1 MTSQFGCSGG
11 SHSEGTEMLP
21 TLRRV
26 ALVSAHRW
34 SGFPSLRLLS
44 SSAAP
49 PASLNPLGVPITMDS
64 SAVSTRKRTAI
75 AHFRNLPVSPKKLRV
90 VANLAPR
97 LHWREAMAQLEH
109 CRKNMAVMVKN
120 CIDSAVG
127 NAEHEGLDKSKL
139 MVKEAQVNKGSYY
152 KKPHFKAKMTSGTK
166 FVYFSH
172 LKVVLQEMDSVEDV
186 KKHARL
192 TSGVTASENWIM
204 KLPWEERLQ
213 HLPRY
218 VKPKGYDPVRR

>member
-1 MTSQFGCSGG
+1 
-11 SHSEGTEMLP
+11 MLL
-21 TLRRV
+21 LRRV
-26 ALVSAHRW
+26 ASASQRSCAHL
-34 SGFPSLRLLS
+34 PALRMLS

-49 PASLNPLGVPITMDS
+49 PASVNPLGVPIAMDS
-64 SAVSTRKRTAI
+64 STVSPSKRTAI

-139 MVKEAQVNKGSYY
+139 IVMQAIVNKGSYH
-152 KKPHFKAKMTSGTK
+152 KKPDFKGRMTSGTK

-172 LKVVLQEMDSVEDV
+172 LRIELQEVDSIEDLN
-186 KKHARL
+186 KMTKFRSA
-192 TSGVTASENWIM
+192 VTANEHWIN

-218 VKPKGYDPVRR
+218 VKPAGYEPLRR